1 MADVTPGDA
10 MLVESVEA
18 LHDAARAATGLG
30 DFGRDD
36 YQTALRALCRSCD
49 DDADLTPF
57 GRLAIKV
64 SIQASLCGRLLSEEG
79 WKRHP
84 EVLERPIPAPWVI
97 VGLPR
102 TGTTAFQRLLWQDPQ
117 VQGLELWL
125 AQAPQPRPP
134 RETWPSLSDFI
145 RSNGE
150 QRARYAASPELRA
163 MHEIDAALPDECWN
177 LFQQCFAC
185 TSYECLMPVAGYS
198 KWWAECD
205 MRPVYRRHRAQLQLI
220 GANEP
225 EKRWLLKDATHL
237 FGPEAL
243 FDAFPDAR
251 VIWLHRD
258 PAVLLPSVCSLNR
271 GYNKGWSRS
280 FDPIRHGREQTELW
294 LRGLA
299 RMQAA
304 RRGREAQFVDIHFD
318 ALQRDPIA
326 AARRVYERFGVELT
340 REAEAGMRAW
350 RAAHPPGEHG
360 VHRYSA
366 EEFGLDRG
374 ELRERFG
381 DYRRSFEVNSD
392 PG

>member
-1 MADVTPGDA
+1 MAGAAPGDA
-10 MLVESVEA
+10 PLVESVEA

-36 YQTALRALCRSCD
+36 YRTALHALCRSCD
-49 DDADLTPF
+49 EDAELTPY

-64 SIQASLCGRLLSEEG
+64 SIQASLIGRLRSEAG

-84 EVLERPIPAPWVI
+84 EVLARELESPWVI

-134 RETWPSLSDFI
+134 RETWAQLPDFI
-145 RSNGE
+145 RSDGE
-150 QRARYAASPELRA
+150 QRARHAASPELRA

-185 TSYECLMPVAGYS
+185 TSYECLMPVSGYS
-198 KWWAECD
+198 KWWAACD
-205 MRPVYRRHRAQLQLI
+205 MRPAYRRHRAQLQLI

-258 PAVLLPSVCSLNR
+258 PAALLPSVCSLNR
-271 GYNKGWSRS
+271 GYSQGWSRA

-304 RRGREAQFVDIHFD
+304 RRGREAQFADVHF
-318 ALQRDPIA
+318 AELQADPIPVV
-326 AARRVYERFGVELT
+326 RRLYEHFGVELT
-340 REAEAGMRAW
+340 PEAESRMRAW

-360 VHRYSA
+360 AHRYSA
-366 EEFGLDRG
+366 AEFGLDPIA
-374 ELRERFG
+374 LRERFSAYVSATG
-381 DYRRSFEVNSD
+381 VRFER
-392 PG
+392 